1 MAVEEILIS
10 FFALLTACAAIRTA
24 RTRHTRQ
31 KTERSSR
38 ELAVSPLSGLVLG
51 AMLTGF
57 QTILQPESRPP
68 ITEEQKEEGLDR
80 QSDCE
85 PLGGWLLAEQ
95 LRQVRRGN
103 AVETLTV
110 RASSSSNQDTFRKR

>member
-1 MAVEEILIS
+1 MALEEILVS
-10 FFALLTACAAIRTA
+10 FFVLLTAFAAIRA
-24 RTRHTRQ
+24 VRTRHTRH
-31 KTERSSR
+31 KAERSSR

-57 QTILQPESRPP
+57 QAILQPESRPP
-68 ITEEQKEEGLDR
+68 ITEEQREEGLDR

-85 PLGGWLLAEQ
+85 PPDGWLLAEQ

-103 AVETLTV
+103 DVEKLTV
-110 RASSSSNQDTFRKR
+110 RASSSSNQDTFRKQ